1 MALRDRP
8 HKLSLCPAAA
18 GARDRRHKRDGKLA
32 KCRGGELFPGAS
44 HEPVSAAGL
53 HIPRYENPW
62 PARHDEIR
70 GHQHRRGRTALLPG
84 RRGKLTHGTEFEQK
98 LKEKTKLKE

>member
-8 HKLSLCPAAA
+8 HERDICPATACA
-18 GARDRRHKRDGKLA
+18 CDRRYQCDDKLA
-32 KCRGGELFPGAS
+32 KCRRGELFPRPDRES
-44 HEPVSAAGL
+44 DSAARL
-53 HIPRYENPW
+53 HIPRYEYPW
-62 PARHDEIR
+62 PARHDDIR

-84 RRGKLTHGTEFEQK
+84 RRGKLTQAREFEQK